1 MTVRIQQGKLA
12 IAKELYDFIE
22 NEALPG
28 SGLDSETYWKNFEQV
43 VVDLSPK
50 NKALL
55 AKRDELQAKID
66 EWHRNNKFELNA
78 YKAFLTEIGY
88 LEPEVAD
95 FKVTTE

>member
-55 AKRDELQAKID
+55 
-66 EWHRNNKFELNA
+66 
-78 YKAFLTEIGY
+78 G
-88 LEPEVAD
+88 
-95 FKVTTE
+95 